1 MRSQALI
8 LQKHFDMPFNLD
20 QKEFF
25 ILLENTKSIEQDAF
39 LFENPVVEIICHK
52 GEDLRACFQKIDELR
67 QSGHYISGYVSYE
80 AGYYLVD
87 KNDFKITH
95 QDNEDAILLHLYAFK
110 NVTKISQAELNDY
123 FSKLDAGDIALNNL
137 SFGLS
142 KAEYTKGF
150 ETIQQNIKDGNTYQI
165 NFTTKFHFDCVGS
178 DLALYQAL
186 RARQKVEFGAFLKLP
201 EHSVLSISPEL
212 FFRKSGQYIESKP
225 MKGTFPRVKDPVED
239 QVIVDFMRQDE
250 KTLSENV
257 MIVDLI
263 RNDISRITKPG
274 SVAVKNLFEIQSYE
288 TVHQMISTVTGKVD
302 EKISVEEIFT
312 NLFPCGSITGA
323 PKIST
328 MKIIEQIEKAPRGIY
343 TGAIGYITPD
353 NDMCFNVPIR
363 TAILQKDG
371 SAELGVGGGIIHG
384 SVCEDEYNECIL
396 KAKFLTSVQK
406 YQLIESMLWDAKAQQ
421 ILRLD
426 QHITRLTESAHA
438 LNFQCD
444 IAELTQKLH
453 TFTELK
459 IQQNSKIRV
468 LLHRDGQLEI
478 SHSVIGAPSDDVKYI
493 MLSEHKIDANN
504 ILLKYKTT
512 ERSLYESEFQKVAQ
526 QNCYDV
532 LFMNT
537 NDEITECSRHNIFIE
552 KDGQWFTPP
561 LESGLLG
568 GMKRAELIAELKE
581 KCIVKVLIL
590 ADIQS
595 ADRIFVTNSVRDL
608 VEVKLLEK
616 ASQ

>member
-1 MRSQALI
+1 MSF
-8 LQKHFDMPFNLD
+8 HLD

-25 ILLENTKSIEQDAF
+25 ILLENTKSIEHDAL
-39 LFENPVVEIICHK
+39 LFENPVAEIICHK
-52 GEDLRACFQKIDELR
+52 GEDLRAYFQKIDELR
-67 QSGHYISGYVSYE
+67 QSGYYISGYVSYE

-95 QDNEDAILLHLYAFK
+95 QNNQGAILLHLYAFK
-110 NVTKISQAELNDY
+110 NVTRIPQAELNDY
-123 FSKLDAGDIALNNL
+123 FNQLDVGDITLNNL
-137 SFGLS
+137 TFGLS
-142 KAEYTKGF
+142 KAEYAKGF
-150 ETIQQNIKDGNTYQI
+150 EIIQQNIKDGNTYQI

-186 RARQKVEFGAFLKLP
+186 RARQKVEFGAFLKFP

-212 FFRKSGQYIESKP
+212 FFRKNGQYIEAKP
-225 MKGTFPRVKDPVED
+225 MKGTFPRAKDPIED
-239 QVIVDFMRQDE
+239 QSIIDFMRQDE

-263 RNDISRITKPG
+263 RNDISRITQPG

-302 EKISVEEIFT
+302 KAISVEEIFT

-343 TGAIGYITPD
+343 TGAIGYITPE

-406 YQLIESMLWDAKAQQ
+406 YQLIESMLWDARTQK

-426 QHITRLTESAHA
+426 QHIARLTESVEA
-438 LNFQCD
+438 LNFQLN
-444 IAELTQKLH
+444 IAELTQKLND
-453 TFTELK
+453 FVKLR
-459 IQQNSKIRV
+459 IQQDSKIRV

-478 SHSVIGAPSDDVKYI
+478 SHSTIEAQTDDVKYI
-493 MLSEHKIDANN
+493 MLSDHKIDANN

-512 ERSLYESEFQKVAQ
+512 ERSLYEAEFQNAAD

-537 NDEITECSRHNIFIE
+537 NDEITECSRHNLFIKKE
-552 KDGQWFTPP
+552 GQWFTPP

-581 KCIVKVLIL
+581 NCTVKVLTL
-590 ADIQS
+590 SDLQN
-595 ADRIFVTNSVRDL
+595 ADRIFVTNSVRGL
-608 VEVKLLEK
+608 VEVKLLKK

>member
-1 MRSQALI
+1 
-8 LQKHFDMPFNLD
+8 MPFHLD

-25 ILLENTKSIEQDAF
+25 ILLENTKSIEHDAL
-39 LFENPVVEIICHK
+39 LFENPVAEIICHK
-52 GEDLRACFQKIDELR
+52 GEDLCACFQKIDELR
-67 QSGHYISGYVSYE
+67 ESGHYISGYVSYE

-95 QDNEDAILLHLYAFK
+95 QNNQGAILLHLYAFK
-110 NVTKISQAELNDY
+110 NVTKIPQAKLNDY
-123 FSKLDAGDIALNNL
+123 FNQLDVGDVSLNNL
-137 SFGLS
+137 TFGLS
-142 KAEYTKGF
+142 KAEYAKGF
-150 ETIQQNIKDGNTYQI
+150 KTIQQNIKDGNTYQI
-165 NFTTKFHFDCVGS
+165 NFTTKFHFDCSGS

-186 RARQKVEFGAFLKLP
+186 RARQKVEFGAFLKFP
-201 EHSVLSISPEL
+201 EHSTLSISPEL
-212 FFRKSGQYIESKP
+212 FFRKNGQYIESKP
-225 MKGTFPRVKDPVED
+225 MKGTFPRAKDPLED
-239 QVIVDFMRQDE
+239 QAIVDFMRQDE

-263 RNDISRITKPG
+263 RNDISRITQPG

-288 TVHQMISTVTGKVD
+288 TVHQMISTVTGKV
-302 EKISVEEIFT
+302 EKAISVEEIFT

-343 TGAIGYITPD
+343 TGAIGYITPE

-406 YQLIESMLWDAKAQQ
+406 YQLIESMLWDAKTQK

-426 QHITRLTESAHA
+426 QHIARLTESAQA
-438 LNFQCD
+438 LNFQLN
-444 IAELTQKLH
+444 IAELIQKLND
-453 TFTELK
+453 FVELL
-459 IQQNSKIRV
+459 IQQDSKVRV

-478 SHSVIGAPSDDVKYI
+478 SHSTIEAPTDDVKYI
-493 MLSEHKIDANN
+493 MLSDHKIDANN

-512 ERSLYESEFQKVAQ
+512 ERSLYEAEFQKAAD
-526 QNCYDV
+526 QNCYDT

-552 KDGQWFTPP
+552 KEGQWFTPP

-581 KCIVKVLIL
+581 NCTVKVLTL
-590 ADIQS
+590 SDLQN
-595 ADRIFVTNSVRDL
+595 ADRIFVTNSVRGL
-608 VEVKLLEK
+608 VEVKLIEK

>member
-1 MRSQALI
+1 MS
-8 LQKHFDMPFNLD
+8 FNLD

-25 ILLENTKSIEQDAF
+25 ILLENTKSTEHDAF
-39 LFENPVVEIICHK
+39 LFENPVAEIICRK

-67 QSGHYISGYVSYE
+67 CSGHYISGYVSYE

-95 QDNEDAILLHLYAFK
+95 QNNQDAILLHLYAFQ
-110 NVTKISQAELNDY
+110 NVTKIPQAELNDY
-123 FSKLDAGDIALNNL
+123 FSKRDAGEIALNNL

-142 KAEYTKGF
+142 KAEYAKGF

-178 DLALYQAL
+178 DLSLYQSL
-186 RARQKVEFGAFLKLP
+186 RARQKVEFGAFLKFP
-201 EHSVLSISPEL
+201 KHSVLSISPEL
-212 FFRKSGQYIESKP
+212 FFKKTGRHIESKP
-225 MKGTFPRVKDPVED
+225 MKGTFPRAQDPIED
-239 QVIVDFMRQDE
+239 QAIVDFMRQDE

-263 RNDISRITKPG
+263 RNDISRITQPG
-274 SVAVKNLFEIQSYE
+274 SVAVKNLFEIQNYE
-288 TVHQMISTVTGKVD
+288 TVHQMISTVTGKVNAD
-302 EKISVEEIFT
+302 ISVEEIFT

-328 MKIIEQIEKAPRGIY
+328 MNIIEQIEKVPRGIY
-343 TGAIGYITPD
+343 TGAIGYSTPE

-384 SVCEDEYNECIL
+384 SVCEDEYNECLL
-396 KAKFLTSVQK
+396 KAKFLTSVQN
-406 YQLIESMLWDAKAQQ
+406 YQLIESMLWDAKAQK

-426 QHITRLTESAHA
+426 QHVARLMESAQA
-438 LNFQCD
+438 LNFQLN
-444 IAELTQKLH
+444 IAELTQKLND
-453 TFTELK
+453 FVELR
-459 IQQNSKIRV
+459 IQQDSKIRV

-478 SHSVIGAPSDDVKYI
+478 THAVIEATNDDMKQI
-493 MLSEHKIDANN
+493 MLSDQKVDANN

-512 ERSLYESEFQKVAQ
+512 ERSLYESEFQKASAH
-526 QNCYDV
+526 NCYDV

-537 NDEITECSRHNIFIE
+537 NNEITECSRHNIFIE
-552 KDGQWFTPP
+552 KAGQWFTPP

-568 GMKRAELIAELKE
+568 GVKRAELIADLKE
-581 KCIVKVLIL
+581 KCTVQILTL
-590 ADIQS
+590 ADIQN
-595 ADRIFVTNSVRDL
+595 ADRIFVTNSVRGL
-608 VEVKLLEK
+608 VEVKLVEK

>member
-1 MRSQALI
+1 MS
-8 LQKHFDMPFNLD
+8 FNLD

-25 ILLENTKSIEQDAF
+25 ILLENTKSTEHDAF
-39 LFENPVVEIICHK
+39 LFENPVAEIICRK

-67 QSGHYISGYVSYE
+67 QTGHYISGYVSYE

-87 KNDFKITH
+87 KNDFKIIY
-95 QDNEDAILLHLYAFK
+95 QNNEDAILLHLYAFK
-110 NVTKISQAELNDY
+110 NVIKIPQANLNDY
-123 FSKLDAGDIALNNL
+123 FSQLNVGGIALNNL

-142 KAEYTKGF
+142 KAEYAKGF

-178 DLALYQAL
+178 DLSLYQAL
-186 RARQKVEFGAFLKLP
+186 RARQKVEFGAFLKFP

-212 FFRKSGQYIESKP
+212 FFKKTGQYIESKP
-225 MKGTFPRVKDPVED
+225 MKGTFPRAKDPIED
-239 QVIVDFMRQDE
+239 QAIVDFMRQDE

-263 RNDISRITKPG
+263 RNDISRITQPG

-302 EKISVEEIFT
+302 ETISVEEIFT

-328 MKIIEQIEKAPRGIY
+328 MTIIEQIEKAPRGIY
-343 TGAIGYITPD
+343 TGAIGYITPE

-384 SVCEDEYNECIL
+384 SVCEDEYNECLL
-396 KAKFLTSVQK
+396 KAKFLTSVQN
-406 YQLIESMLWDAKAQQ
+406 YQLIESMLWEAKAQQ
-421 ILRLD
+421 LLRLD
-426 QHITRLTESAHA
+426 QHIARLTESAQA
-438 LNFQCD
+438 LSFQCD
-444 IAELTQKLH
+444 ISELMQKLC

-459 IQQNSKIRV
+459 IQQDSKLRI

-478 SHSVIGAPSDDVKYI
+478 SHSVLETPNDEVKYI

-512 ERSLYESEFQKVAQ
+512 ERSLYEAEFQKVAD

-532 LFMNT
+532 LFINT
-537 NDEITECSRHNIFIE
+537 NNEITECSRHNIFIE
-552 KDGQWFTPP
+552 KAGQWFTPP
-561 LESGLLG
+561 IESGLLG
-568 GMKRAELIAELKE
+568 GVKRAELIAELKE
-581 KCIVKVLIL
+581 KCTVQALTLDDVLK
-590 ADIQS
+590 
-595 ADRIFVTNSVRDL
+595 ADRIFVTNSVRGL
-608 VEVKLLEK
+608 VEVKLWIM
-616 ASQ
+616 

>member
-1 MRSQALI
+1 MS
-8 LQKHFDMPFNLD
+8 FNLD
-20 QKEFF
+20 QKAFF

-39 LFENPVVEIICHK
+39 LFENPVAEIICHK
-52 GEDLRACFQKIDELR
+52 GENLRACFQKIDALR

-95 QDNEDAILLHLYAFK
+95 QNNQGAILLHLYAFK
-110 NVTKISQAELNDY
+110 NVMKIPQAELNDY
-123 FSKLDAGDIALNNL
+123 FIKLNAGDIALNNL

-142 KAEYTKGF
+142 EADYAKGF

-165 NFTTKFHFDCVGS
+165 NFTTKFQFDCVGS
-178 DLALYQAL
+178 DLSLYQAL
-186 RARQKVEFGAFLKLP
+186 RARQKVEFGALLKFP

-212 FFRKSGQYIESKP
+212 FFRKTGQYIESKP
-225 MKGTFPRVKDPVED
+225 MKGTFPRAKDPIED
-239 QVIVDFMRQDE
+239 QAIVDFMRHDE

-263 RNDISRITKPG
+263 RNDISRITQPG

-288 TVHQMISTVTGKVD
+288 TVHQMISTVTGKVNVD
-302 EKISVEEIFT
+302 ISVEEIFT

-328 MKIIEQIEKAPRGIY
+328 MKIIEQIEQAPRGIY
-343 TGAIGYITPD
+343 TGAIGYITPE

-384 SVCEDEYNECIL
+384 SVCEDEYNECLL

-406 YQLIESMLWDAKAQQ
+406 YQLIESMLWDATAQK

-426 QHITRLTESAHA
+426 QHIERLTESAQA
-438 LNFQCD
+438 LNFQLN
-444 IAELTQKLH
+444 IEQLKQALH
-453 TFTELK
+453 TFSELK
-459 IQQNSKIRV
+459 LQQDSKIRV

-478 SHSVIGAPSDDVKYI
+478 SHVVIDAPNDVKYI
-493 MLSEHKIDANN
+493 MLSDHKIDANN

-512 ERSLYESEFQKVAQ
+512 ERSVYEAEFQKAATL
-526 QNCYDV
+526 NCYDV
-532 LFMNT
+532 FFMNT
-537 NDEITECSRHNIFIE
+537 HDEITECSRHNIFIE
-552 KDGQWFTPP
+552 KEGLWFTPP
-561 LESGLLG
+561 IASGLLG
-568 GMKRAELIAELKE
+568 GVKRAEMLMTLKDQCME
-581 KCIVKVLIL
+581 KVLTL
-590 ADIQS
+590 SDLQNADH
-595 ADRIFVTNSVRDL
+595 IFVTNSVRGL
-608 VEVKLLEK
+608 VEVKLLTK
-616 ASQ
+616 VSQ

>member
-1 MRSQALI
+1 
-8 LQKHFDMPFNLD
+8 
-20 QKEFF
+20 
-25 ILLENTKSIEQDAF
+25 
-39 LFENPVVEIICHK
+39 
-52 GEDLRACFQKIDELR
+52 
-67 QSGHYISGYVSYE
+67 
-80 AGYYLVD
+80 
-87 KNDFKITH
+87 
-95 QDNEDAILLHLYAFK
+95 
-110 NVTKISQAELNDY
+110 
-123 FSKLDAGDIALNNL
+123 
-137 SFGLS
+137 
-142 KAEYTKGF
+142 
-150 ETIQQNIKDGNTYQI
+150 
-165 NFTTKFHFDCVGS
+165 NFTTKFNFDCVGS
-178 DLALYQAL
+178 DLSLYQAL
-186 RARQKVEFGAFLKLP
+186 RARQKVEFGVFLKFP

-212 FFRKSGQYIESKP
+212 FFRKIGNYIESKP
-225 MKGTFPRVKDPVED
+225 MKGTFPRAKDPIED
-239 QVIVDFMRQDE
+239 QAIVDFMRQDE

-343 TGAIGYITPD
+343 TGAIGYITPE

-396 KAKFLTSVQK
+396 KAKFLTLVQK
-406 YQLIESMLWDAKAQQ
+406 YQLIESMLWDTKAQK

-426 QHITRLTESAHA
+426 QHIARLTESAQA
-438 LNFQCD
+438 LNFQLD
-444 IAELTQKLH
+444 IVELTQKLNDFVKLH
-453 TFTELK
+453 
-459 IQQNSKIRV
+459 IQQDSKIRM

-478 SHSVIGAPSDDVKYI
+478 SHSIIEAPNDDVKFI
-493 MLSEHKIDANN
+493 MLSDHKIDANN

-512 ERSLYESEFQKVAQ
+512 ERSLYEAEFKKAAN

-537 NDEITECSRHNIFIE
+537 QDEITECSRHNIFIE

-568 GMKRAELIAELKE
+568 GVKRAELIEELQE
-581 KCIVKVLIL
+581 KCTVKSLTL
-590 ADIQS
+590 SDIQN
-595 ADRIFVTNSVRDL
+595 ADRIFVTNSVRGL
-608 VEVKLLEK
+608 VEVKLLAK
-616 ASQ
+616 GSQ

>member
-1 MRSQALI
+1 
-8 LQKHFDMPFNLD
+8 MPFNLE

-25 ILLENTKSIEQDAF
+25 ILLENTKSTAHDAF
-39 LFENPVVEIICHK
+39 LFENPVAEIICRK

-95 QDNEDAILLHLYAFK
+95 QNDESAILLHLYAFE
-110 NVTKISQAELNDY
+110 NVTKISQADLNEY
-123 FSKLDAGDIALNNL
+123 FNGLNVGEVTLNNL

-142 KAEYTKGF
+142 EKEYAKGF

-165 NFTTKFHFDCVGS
+165 NFTTKFHFDCTGS
-178 DLALYQAL
+178 DLSLYHAL
-186 RARQKVEFGAFLKLP
+186 RTRQKVEFGAFLKLP

-212 FFRKSGQYIESKP
+212 FFRKNGQYIESKP
-225 MKGTFPRVKDPVED
+225 MKGTFPRVKDPIED
-239 QVIVDFMRQDE
+239 QAIVDFMRQDE

-263 RNDISRITKPG
+263 RNDMSRITQLG

-288 TVHQMISTVTGKVD
+288 TVHQMISTVMGIVD

-343 TGAIGYITPD
+343 TGAIGYITPE

-371 SAELGVGGGIIHG
+371 RAELGVGGGIIHG
-384 SVCEDEYNECIL
+384 SVCEDEYNECLL
-396 KAKFLTSVQK
+396 KAKFLTSVQN
-406 YQLIESMLWDAKAQQ
+406 YQLIESMLWDAAAQKL
-421 ILRLD
+421 LRLD
-426 QHITRLTESAHA
+426 QHIARLTSSAEA
-438 LNFQCD
+438 LNFQLNVT
-444 IAELTQKLH
+444 ELTQKLND
-453 TFTELK
+453 FAELNL
-459 IQQNSKIRV
+459 QQNSKVRV
-468 LLHRDGQLEI
+468 LLHRSGQFEMT
-478 SHSVIGAPSDDVKYI
+478 HSAIDAPKDDVKTI
-493 MLSEHKIDANN
+493 MLSEHKVDTNN

-512 ERSLYESEFQKVAQ
+512 ERSLYEAEFQKAAE

-537 NDEITECSRHNIFIE
+537 HNEITECSRHNIFIE
-552 KDGQWFTPP
+552 KDGQWFTPR
-561 LESGLLG
+561 LSSGLLG
-568 GMKRAELIAELKE
+568 GVKRAELIAELQD
-581 KCIVKVLIL
+581 KCTVKVLTL
-590 ADIQS
+590 ADIQK
-595 ADRIFVTNSVRDL
+595 ADRIFVTNSVRGL

>member
-1 MRSQALI
+1 MS
-8 LQKHFDMPFNLD
+8 FNLD

-25 ILLENTKSIEQDAF
+25 ILLENTKSIEHDAL
-39 LFENPVVEIICHK
+39 LFENPVAEIICHK

-67 QSGHYISGYVSYE
+67 QSGHYISGYVSYD

-95 QDNEDAILLHLYAFK
+95 QNNQDAILLHLYAFK
-110 NVTKISQAELNDY
+110 NVIKLPQTKLNDY
-123 FSKLDAGDIALNNL
+123 FNQLDVGDIALNNL
-137 SFGLS
+137 TFGLS
-142 KAEYTKGF
+142 KAEYAKGF

-186 RARQKVEFGAFLKLP
+186 RARQKVEFGAFLKFP
-201 EHSVLSISPEL
+201 EHSILSISPEL
-212 FFRKSGQYIESKP
+212 FFRKTGQYIESKP
-225 MKGTFPRVKDPVED
+225 MKGTFPRAKDPSED
-239 QVIVDFMRQDE
+239 QAIVDFMRQDE

-263 RNDISRITKPG
+263 RNDISRITQLG

-288 TVHQMISTVTGKVD
+288 TVHQMISTVTGKVNED
-302 EKISVEEIFT
+302 ISVEEIFT

-328 MKIIEQIEKAPRGIY
+328 MKIIEQIEKAPRGMY
-343 TGAIGYITPD
+343 TGAIGYITPE

-363 TAILQKDG
+363 TVILQKDG

-384 SVCEDEYNECIL
+384 SVCEDEYNECLL
-396 KAKFLTSVQK
+396 KAKFLTSVQN
-406 YQLIESMLWDAKAQQ
+406 YQLIESMLWNAKIQK

-426 QHITRLTESAHA
+426 QHIARLTESAQA
-438 LNFQCD
+438 LNFQLN
-444 IAELTQKLH
+444 IAELTQKLND
-453 TFTELK
+453 FVELR
-459 IQQNSKIRV
+459 IQQDSKIRM

-478 SHSVIGAPSDDVKYI
+478 SHSAIEAPTDDVKYL
-493 MLSEHKIDANN
+493 MLSDHKIDANN

-512 ERSLYESEFQKVAQ
+512 ERSLYEAEFQKAAEH
-526 QNCYDV
+526 NCYDV

-552 KDGQWFTPP
+552 KAGQWFTPP
-561 LESGLLG
+561 IESGLLG
-568 GMKRAELIAELKE
+568 GVKRAELIAELQE
-581 KCIVKVLIL
+581 KCTVQVLTL
-590 ADIQS
+590 SDIQT
-595 ADRIFVTNSVRDL
+595 ADRIFVTNSVRGL

>member
-1 MRSQALI
+1 MI
-8 LQKHFDMPFNLD
+8 LQKHFDMSFSLD
-20 QKEFF
+20 EKEFF
-25 ILLENTKSIEQDAF
+25 ILLENTKSIEHDAF
-39 LFENPVVEIICHK
+39 LFENPVAEIICHK

-67 QSGHYISGYVSYE
+67 HSGHYISGYVSYE

-87 KNDFKITH
+87 KNDFKIMH
-95 QDNEDAILLHLYAFK
+95 QDNQNTILLHLYAFK
-110 NVTKISQAELNDY
+110 NVTRIPQSELNDY

-142 KAEYTKGF
+142 KAEYAKGF

-178 DLALYQAL
+178 DLSLYQAL
-186 RARQKVEFGAFLKLP
+186 RARQKVEFGVFLKLP

-212 FFRKSGQYIESKP
+212 FFRKTGSYIESKP
-225 MKGTFPRVKDPVED
+225 MKGTFPRVKDLIED
-239 QVIVDFMRQDE
+239 QAIVDFMRQDE

-263 RNDISRITKPG
+263 RNDMSRITQAG

-288 TVHQMISTVTGKVD
+288 TVHQMISTVTGKVNED
-302 EKISVEEIFT
+302 ISVEEIFT

-328 MKIIEQIEKAPRGIY
+328 MEIIEQIEKAPRGIY
-343 TGAIGYITPD
+343 TGAIGYITPE

-371 SAELGVGGGIIHG
+371 SAKLGVGGGIIYG
-384 SVCEDEYNECIL
+384 SACEDEYNECIL

-406 YQLIESMLWDAKAQQ
+406 YQLIESMLWGTKAQK

-426 QHITRLTESAHA
+426 QHIARLTESAQA
-438 LNFQCD
+438 LNFQLD
-444 IAELTQKLH
+444 IVELTQKLND
-453 TFTELK
+453 FVKLY
-459 IQQNSKIRV
+459 IQQDSKIRV

-478 SHSVIGAPSDDVKYI
+478 SHSVIEAPNDDVKYI
-493 MLSEHKIDANN
+493 MLSNHRIDANN

-512 ERSLYESEFQKVAQ
+512 ERSLYEAEFQKASEH
-526 QNCYDV
+526 NCYDV

-537 NDEITECSRHNIFIE
+537 RNEITECSRHNIFIE

-568 GMKRAELIAELKE
+568 GVKRAVLLVELQE
-581 KCIVKVLIL
+581 KCTVKVLTVD
-590 ADIQS
+590 DIQK
-595 ADRIFVTNSVRDL
+595 ADRIFVTNSVRGL
-608 VEVKLLEK
+608 VEVKLLAK
-616 ASQ
+616 GSQ